1 MNEQLIGSHT
11 IGISHCSSFNSR
23 LYNFTGKG
31 DTDPALDPNY
41 IKSLKKKC
49 PPNDQNTLVEMDP
62 GSVRTFDSSYYK
74 LVAKRRGLFTS
85 DSALLDDSETKDY
98 LKKQGINQYGSTFF
112 KDFGESMVKMGR
124 VQVLTGNQGEIRKV
138 CSRVN

>member
-1 MNEQLIGSHT
+1 MNEQPISSHT
-11 IGISHCSSFNSR
+11 IGISHCSSFNNR

-31 DTDPALDPNY
+31 DADPSLYPNY

-62 GSVRTFDSSYYK
+62 GSVRTFDNSYYK
-74 LVAKRRGLFTS
+74 IVAEKRGLFTS

-98 LKKQGINQYGSTFF
+98 IKNKELINMDLLFLKNLVS
-112 KDFGESMVKMGR
+112 
-124 VQVLTGNQGEIRKV
+124 LW
-138 CSRVN
+138 

>member
-1 MNEQLIGSHT
+1 
-11 IGISHCSSFNSR
+11 
-23 LYNFTGKG
+23 
-31 DTDPALDPNY
+31 
-41 IKSLKKKC
+41 
-49 PPNDQNTLVEMDP
+49 MDP
-62 GSVRTFDSSYYK
+62 GSVRTFDTSYYK